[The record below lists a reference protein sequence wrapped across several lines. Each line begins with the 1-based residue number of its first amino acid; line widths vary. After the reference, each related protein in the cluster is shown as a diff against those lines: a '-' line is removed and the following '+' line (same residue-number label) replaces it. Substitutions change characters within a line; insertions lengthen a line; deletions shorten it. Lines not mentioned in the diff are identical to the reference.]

1 MVIFPSIL
9 SSPGKSE
16 TVSRDTMNVGTCH
29 LMCTAVQVIDA
40 TWEPDEPPPPHR
52 RSVPLAFDQVKAQ
65 LPPHRSWEPQWVK
78 RASWRGYDKVW
89 VDDMSSF
96 DKLDRW
102 DLPYQENEDYDEDA
116 SVETQ
121 DGCEPYWLEVFG
133 PALTRLTA
141 NQAVNMLQVR
151 RASEISPLFQLA
163 VCS

>member
-1 MVIFPSIL
+1 
-9 SSPGKSE
+9 
-16 TVSRDTMNVGTCH
+16 
-29 LMCTAVQVIDA
+29 MCTAVQVIDA

-52 RSVPLAFDQVKAQ
+52 RSAPLTFDQVKAQ

-78 RASWRGYDKVW
+78 MGRGYDKVW
-89 VDDMSSF
+89 VDDVSSF

-102 DLPYQENEDYDEDA
+102 DYEDYDEDA
-116 SVETQ
+116 SVEPQ
-121 DGCEPYWLEVFG
+121 GGCEPYWLEVFG

-151 RASEISPLFQLA
+151 TASEIAPLFQLA